1 MRVASWSLAPDGCEV
16 NTRTLIQSFSVVK
29 NNKFFYDENMKWPLS
44 LVFIRHGQ
52 SEFNALKERRANVEG
67 YDEFKK
73 LFERD
78 FEVAKDEQWV
88 STELKIR
95 AQEMWQKTRL
105 LFNDFSTP
113 LTKLGISQAEE
124 TGKNL
129 KELISLPDVI
139 YVSPYLRTRQ
149 TLEGLTRS
157 WPELAKQ
164 KIVHEERIREQEH
177 GLAIL
182 FNDWR
187 LYHVF
192 NPYQALLFKL
202 EGEYGYRYLNGESK
216 LDVKER
222 VRSFFST
229 LIREN
234 ANENVLMISHHLTLM
249 SLRANLE
256 RMTPEQFI
264 GVDKKEPPINCGVTI
279 YRGDPKQ
286 GRDGKLLLE
295 KYNEK
300 LYS

>member
-1 MRVASWSLAPDGCEV
+1 
-16 NTRTLIQSFSVVK
+16 
-29 NNKFFYDENMKWPLS
+29 MKWPNS
-44 LVFIRHGQ
+44 LVFLRHGQ

-78 FEVAKDEQWV
+78 FEFAKDGHWV
-88 STELKIR
+88 SDELKTR
-95 AQEMWQKTRL
+95 AHEIWQKTRL

-113 LTKLGISQAEE
+113 LTELGSSQAEE
-124 TGKNL
+124 TGKKL
-129 KELISLPDVI
+129 KELVLLPDII

-149 TLEGLTRS
+149 TLGGLTRS
-157 WPELAKQ
+157 WPELKNI

-192 NPYQALLFKL
+192 NPFQALLFKL

-234 ANENVLMISHHLTLM
+234 SEENVLMISHHLTLI

-264 GVDKKEPPINCGVTI
+264 EVDKKVPPINCGVTI
-279 YRGDPKQ
+279 YRGDKKQ
-286 GRDGKLLLE
+286 GRDGKLILE

-300 LYS
+300 LY